1 MLLTPS
7 SPIAVST
14 QPVVIAFVR
23 SEKGIKI
30 LANYRGMQ
38 SSLEYAEAFQLKK
51 CVD

>member
-1 MLLTPS
+1 MWQSYKDEIRKFPH
-7 SPIAVST
+7 P
-14 QPVVIAFVR
+14 R